1 MKTIPPVSLN
11 PSDDQMMRTPV
22 TPPEQTIARTLAQ
35 HQSDPGHRFHAR
47 GQRSDGRVSVAAGE
61 RLQRVRG
68 RAHGN

>member
-1 MKTIPPVSLN
+1 
-11 PSDDQMMRTPV
+11 MMRRPV